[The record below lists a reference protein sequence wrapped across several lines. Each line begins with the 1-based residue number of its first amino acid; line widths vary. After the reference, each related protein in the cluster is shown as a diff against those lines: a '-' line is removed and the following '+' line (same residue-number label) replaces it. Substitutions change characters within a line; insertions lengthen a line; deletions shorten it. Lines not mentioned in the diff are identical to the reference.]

1 VGSVVGGCGQRSGDG
16 GGLGQQS
23 RAATSDGSVV
33 LSLVRQPE
41 VQHRARYQTEG
52 SRGAIKDR
60 TGTAYPTVRIDGY
73 SKPTRVQIFIG
84 SEVGRALP
92 HRFYQACRVT
102 GKSPNP
108 CDESLSPAGT
118 NIIEVSSQRRN
129 SNLFICDFVG
139 ILKVRYSD
147 VEGRFPQDKEWKQE
161 KKKSTKCRLVF
172 RTAVQNLL
180 GESETLQVVSDVI
193 NCTQLPGTPEIGKMS
208 RSLGL
213 LEGGQELWIIGK
225 NFLKDT
231 RVVFTFTLPG
241 KEEPSW
247 TKVTTYFFGFTYI
260 SKEFFYL
267 SHALM
272 FSRFKSR

>member
-1 VGSVVGGCGQRSGDG
+1 M
-16 GGLGQQS
+16 
-23 RAATSDGSVV
+23 
-33 LSLVRQPE
+33 
-41 VQHRARYQTEG
+41 
-52 SRGAIKDR
+52 
-60 TGTAYPTVRIDGY
+60 
-73 SKPTRVQIFIG
+73 
-84 SEVGRALP
+84 
-92 HRFYQACRVT
+92 
-102 GKSPNP
+102 
-108 CDESLSPAGT
+108 
-118 NIIEVSSQRRN
+118 
-129 SNLFICDFVG
+129 
-139 ILKVRYSD
+139 
-147 VEGRFPQDKEWKQE
+147 
-161 KKKSTKCRLVF
+161 
-172 RTAVQNLL
+172 
-180 GESETLQVVSDVI
+180 SDVI
-193 NCTQLPGTPEIGKMS
+193 NCTQLPGTPETGKMS